1 MISQTPATN
10 LMTDIDKRF
19 DGSVAVAPVRYI
31 SADEMA
37 YIRARAVTLRAQAG
51 RDFFRSLA
59 GLFRSRPAA
68 PATGWTGPA
77 VTAR

>member
-1 MISQTPATN
+1 MTTQSTN

-19 DGSVAVAPVRYI
+19 EVGSGFPPVRYI

-37 YIRARAVTLRAQAG
+37 YIRARAVTLRRAAS
-51 RDFFRSLA
+51 RDFFRSIA

-68 PATGWTGPA
+68 SATGWTGPA